1 MKKTDMQAPEKVGRI
16 TIRKTANEGGRISV
30 QSLLFFTSALLL
42 LFAMI
47 ASVSIVLLESPG
59 NTPKPTVPTVGGDNT
74 GDQLD
79 NDTPVQLPTLPAN
92 VPAAESTV
100 LYRPTDLTSVGA
112 IGGITSSAALVA
124 SFDTGKVMLASNAD
138 KHVQMASMTK
148 VMTLIVACDYITDG
162 EMLGEKLHLVYSDR
176 LNNYSKAFVSQSVTS
191 EDVYVIDALYGL
203 ILRSGADAAYGL
215 AEHFAGSEVAFVV
228 AMNEKAAA
236 LGMSDTHFTNCVGKD
251 DNGQNYS
258 SMRDVATMFIYA
270 LKNPLCEAIITE
282 DSWICVGSYRM
293 AWELPSLVLNSL
305 SSKGENGQPVFGKV
319 TALGG
324 KSGNETMA
332 GYCLVSLC
340 ERDGARYV
348 VVTAG
353 HPNSSYTDSTYIYK
367 NYIK

>member
-1 MKKTDMQAPEKVGRI
+1 MKKTDMQTPEKVGRI
-16 TIRKTANEGGRISV
+16 TIRKTANGGGRISV

-59 NTPKPTVPTVGGDNT
+59 NTPQPTVPTVGGDNT
-74 GDQLD
+74 GDQSG
-79 NDTPVQLPTLPAN
+79 NYTPVRLPALPAN
-92 VPAAESTV
+92 APAAESAV

-112 IGGITSSAALVA
+112 IGGITSSAALVS
-124 SFDTGKVMLASNAD
+124 SFDTGKVMFANNAD
-138 KHVQMASMTK
+138 KHVQIASMTK
-148 VMTLIVACDYITDG
+148 VMTLIVACDYITD
-162 EMLGEKLHLVYSDR
+162 ETMLGEKIHLVYSDR
-176 LNNYSKAFVSQSVTS
+176 LNRYSKAFLSTSITS

-203 ILRSGADAAYGL
+203 ILQSGADAAYGL
-215 AEHFAGSEVAFVV
+215 AEHFAGSEAAFVV
-228 AMNEKAAA
+228 AMNEKATA

-258 SMRDVATMFIYA
+258 SMRDVAAMFTYA

-282 DSWICVGSYRM
+282 DSWTCVGSYNTRV
-293 AWELPSLVLNSL
+293 LSSLVLQNL
-305 SSKGENGQPVFGKV
+305 STKGTNGKAVFEGV
-319 TALGG
+319 TVLGG
-324 KSGNETMA
+324 KSGNEDME

-353 HPNSSYTDSTYIYK
+353 HKDSSYTDSIYIYR